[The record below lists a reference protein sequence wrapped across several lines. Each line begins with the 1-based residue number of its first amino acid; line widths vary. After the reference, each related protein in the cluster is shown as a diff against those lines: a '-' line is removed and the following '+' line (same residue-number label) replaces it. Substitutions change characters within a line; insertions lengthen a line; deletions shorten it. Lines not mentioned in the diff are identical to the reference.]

1 MHVAVRDVNKKLL
14 KQAKK
19 FNYITPRDF
28 LDFIKHFTELRATK
42 QHELIEL
49 QGHLNKGLDKLKE
62 SEMEV
67 SELQATL
74 KVYQEELL
82 IQDQAANKKMIVM
95 MKEKGA
101 AEK

>member
-1 MHVAVRDVNKKLL
+1 
-14 KQAKK
+14 
-19 FNYITPRDF
+19 
-28 LDFIKHFTELRATK
+28 
-42 QHELIEL
+42 
-49 QGHLNKGLDKLKE
+49 
-62 SEMEV
+62 MEV